1 MNFVILTTLLPIIIG
16 GKKADKTGVHAK
28 IQDIKDRI
36 LDNIE
41 YIKEI
46 DRFAEILKRE
56 ARNTVKEG
64 LNRSLMIPTL
74 RQLWRIHGYFEISQI
89 YTSRSMV
96 KEKGR

>member
-1 MNFVILTTLLPIIIG
+1 M
-16 GKKADKTGVHAK
+16 
-28 IQDIKDRI
+28 
-36 LDNIE
+36 DNIE

-89 YTSRSMV
+89 YTSRSTA
-96 KEKGR
+96 KEKREAGETIPAYIPTLHEDNSLMHHSSHNPE